1 MSTTALTDYKRAD
14 GSQVF
19 ADGGANVQD
28 GRRPVKVCSTCGGF
42 VVFVKSTAGKWYL
55 ANCYK
60 YANNERRGGF
70 DSFYYVKASPHFK
83 TCANN
88 KNANDAMARETM
100 VRAVWSRFM
109 VSVAT
114 SRADGL
120 DFDAAVAVAVAE
132 LPEWLTDEERAHAG
146 TVVDLLAM
154 LPAVR

>member
-1 MSTTALTDYKRAD
+1 MNTLTDYKRAN

-28 GRRPVKVCSTCGGF
+28 GRHPVKVCATCGGA

-60 YANNERRGGF
+60 YANSDAGGACN
-70 DSFYYVKASPHFK
+70 SFYYVKASPHFE
-83 TCANN
+83 TCANS
-88 KNANDAMARETM
+88 KDTGDTMVREVI

-109 VSVAT
+109 GCVST
-114 SRADGL
+114 GRADGL

-146 TVVDLLAM
+146 TVVTLLAM
-154 LPAVR
+154 LPAVN